1 MQGSITERSWRLAG
15 WCAVAPRRRFAAA
28 LHTATLTAF
37 ALLCAAWSASAVQ
50 AQDSKVSGEVT
61 VILAKEADGEYD
73 AQLKKLPALQKAP
86 FNSFKSMKVLSTAQ
100 VELTAD
106 TTPTVSLPNGR
117 TLQLKLVEKMPDGR
131 HKVQVS
137 INRPGKQDY
146 LPLLTVIASG
156 EPFFVAGQSFE
167 GGTLVIGVRVSG
179 AAAAPKK

>member
-1 MQGSITERSWRLAG
+1 MQRSNTQRSWTALAPLCLL
-15 WCAVAPRRRFAAA
+15 WAVGA
-28 LHTATLTAF
+28 L
-37 ALLCAAWSASAVQ
+37 SASAS
-50 AQDSKVSGEVT
+50 AQDAKVSGEVT
-61 VILAKEADGEYD
+61 VILAKEPEGEYD
-73 AQLKKLPALQKAP
+73 PKLKQLPALQKAP
-86 FNSFKSMKVLSTAQ
+86 FNSFKSMKVLSTSQ

-106 TTPTVSLPNGR
+106 STPTVALPNGR

-156 EPFFVAGQSFE
+156 EPFFVAGQSYE

-179 AAAAPKK
+179 GAAPAPKK